1 MFDGIALE
9 TFMHCV
15 SYPSCQLTLLIS
27 YSLLYCDG
35 LIVIIIVWGSW
46 SLCEIINQVVSLY
59 VCPCVYLSVWLY
71 MCLSICLSV
80 CLSVFLSVCLCQTLL
95 VRLSDSQWWY
105 ERRQQRS
112 CQTTRQLTHPSPWQ
126 FPSGPQSRVEGEPG
140 GGVSWGK
147 MAHKICLSG
156 CLSVIMSI
164 CLSVCLYVWFGP
176 WNTHAQIIRVKYHM
190 GGLGMQQGLGQ
201 RGNTRWRF
209 ANVLPVCSCV
219 LQGYNI
225 LSLYCYSFI
234 VS

>member
-1 MFDGIALE
+1 MAVY
-9 TFMHCV
+9 V
-15 SYPSCQLTLLIS
+15 S
-27 YSLLYCDG
+27 
-35 LIVIIIVWGSW
+35 
-46 SLCEIINQVVSLY
+46 
-59 VCPCVYLSVWLY
+59 VY
-71 MCLSICLSV
+71 LSV

-112 CQTTRQLTHPSPWQ
+112 CQTTRQLTQTLNLGS
-126 FPSGPQSRVEGEPG
+126 SLRARSRGEEGEPG
-140 GGVSWGK
+140 RGVSWGK

-201 RGNTRWRF
+201 RGDTRWRF